1 MQGARDGTAE
11 FHSSRPHRLHFVKIV
26 YIAAMLATSELI
38 REAAQ
43 IPQLEELL
51 PRWRE
56 VPLYRDSLAR
66 EECKRPHFECF
77 RSLPLLAK
85 RDMRNGFP
93 RNFLSN
99 EQALDSLLEKNLVEL
114 EHTSGTSEE
123 RLPVVFGR
131 GWWNAQEERALRL
144 NGLVARILDEHPNI
158 RRATLVPPACN
169 GLTCPTV
176 WMSREQRTVD
186 NTLYVNLARIPF
198 LLSDADL
205 ARMAMEIA
213 EWSPQFLDLDPV
225 HGVRFALYCEQHGI
239 QFPSV
244 RFVLC
249 SYEFVSVVHRR
260 ILARVFGVPV
270 YNLYGSTE
278 TGHLLME
285 NERGEMKPSYDTAF
299 LEIVNADAH
308 GIGHLVVTTLTN
320 DYMPL
325 LRYRIG
331 DLAERIE
338 RPYASN
344 FIVHGRSR
352 DALAA
357 RDGRRV
363 TTWQVDQCFAGVDG
377 IAHYELRQDENGDCV
392 LRFVPDGAGPGEGE
406 LVRVSSQ
413 LDSLLALRHGFK
425 AEAMPVLVPTAS
437 GKFRLTHRGAQPDL
451 AVGI

>member
-1 MQGARDGTAE
+1 
-11 FHSSRPHRLHFVKIV
+11 
-26 YIAAMLATSELI
+26 MLATPELI

-43 IPQLEELL
+43 VPRLEAVL

-66 EECKRPHFECF
+66 AECRQPSFECF
-77 RSLPLLAK
+77 RSLPLLGK

-93 RNFLSN
+93 RNFLPGSPSL
-99 EQALDSLLEKNLVEL
+99 ESLLEKNLVEL

-123 RLPVVFGR
+123 RLPVLFGR

-144 NGLVARILDEHPNI
+144 NGFVARVLDEHPNA

-176 WMSREQRTVD
+176 WMSREQRTVG
-186 NTLYVNLARIPF
+186 NTLFVNLARIPF
-198 LLSDADL
+198 LLDDAEL
-205 ARMAMEIA
+205 ARMATEVA
-213 EWSPQFLDLDPV
+213 GWSPQFLDLDPV

-270 YNLYGSTE
+270 FNLYGSTE

-299 LEIVNADAH
+299 LEIVDADER
-308 GIGHLVVTTLTN
+308 GIGDLVVTTLSN

-338 RPYASN
+338 HPYASD
-344 FIVHGRSR
+344 FVVHGRSR
-352 DALAA
+352 DALT
-357 RDGRRV
+357 GGHGQRV
-363 TTWQVDQCFAGVDG
+363 TTGQVDQCFVGVEG
-377 IAHYELRQDENGDCV
+377 ITHYEVRQDENGEGV
-392 LRFVPDGAGPGEGE
+392 LRFVPDGGGPKEGE
-406 LVRVSSQ
+406 LALVGSR
-413 LDSLLALRHGFK
+413 LGSLLGLRHTIRIV
-425 AEAMPVLVPTAS
+425 AMPVVVPAAS
-437 GKFRLTHRGAQPDL
+437 GKFRLTHRAAGA
-451 AVGI
+451 